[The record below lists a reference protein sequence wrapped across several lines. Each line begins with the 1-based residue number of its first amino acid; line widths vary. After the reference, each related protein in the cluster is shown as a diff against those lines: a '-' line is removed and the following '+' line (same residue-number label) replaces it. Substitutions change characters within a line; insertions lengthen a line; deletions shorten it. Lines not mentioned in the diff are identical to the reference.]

1 MRHIAGGFWVWC
13 VRGVARVG
21 RVVCGRALSLSLLLL
36 LSFLSLSSRTGS
48 LAELAFRSAFL
59 LLVAITLELVCL
71 VALTPL
77 PCCTRLG
84 SLAMLGVEWIWHVEY
99 VLNSSLCLLPR
110 VVLK

>member
-1 MRHIAGGFWVWC
+1 M
-13 VRGVARVG
+13 RGVARVG

-71 VALTPL
+71 VALPPL
-77 PCCTRLG
+77 PCYTRLG
-84 SLAMLGVEWIWHVEY
+84 SLTMLGVEWISHEEY
-99 VLNSSLCLLPR
+99 VLNTSLCLLPR
-110 VVLK
+110 VVRK